1 MQESGYHDLKTNKL
15 SREAMRAYLKERK
28 DCTVIILHAKVAQKS
43 YAMRRGGCGVGVY
56 NVCGCEVR
64 GFI

>member
-43 YAMRRGGCGVGVY
+43 YGNEMRWVW
-56 NVCGCEVR
+56 CGCV
-64 GFI
+64 

>member
-1 MQESGYHDLKTNKL
+1 ML
-15 SREAMRAYLKERK
+15 AYLKERK

-56 NVCGCEVR
+56 NVWVHMRRSGCGVGVYNVCGCKV
-64 GFI
+64 